1 MTSVIEV
8 THHRADLDPSSMFIA
23 ENVLILQSNIFAAQP
38 CLPKAL
44 DNPHPKALE
53 AIHEEEAILSDQS
66 VFLRACFAGNHEQL
80 DLAAAR
86 LGKAVARFFDN
97 ERP

>member
-1 MTSVIEV
+1 
-8 THHRADLDPSSMFIA
+8 MFAIV
-23 ENVLILQSNIFAAQP
+23 EIIHLECVLILQSNIFAAQP
-38 CLPKAL
+38 TLPKAL
-44 DNPHPKALE
+44 DNPHAKALE
-53 AIHEEEAILSDQS
+53 AIKLEEAALSDRS

-97 ERP
+97 ERPVNQSI

>member
-1 MTSVIEV
+1 MTWHGAEV
-8 THHRADLDPSSMFIA
+8 GPSLPVLA
-23 ENVLILQSNIFAAQP
+23 ENVLILQSSIFAAQP

-53 AIHEEEAILSDQS
+53 AIHEEEAVLADQS

-86 LGKAVARFFDN
+86 LGKAISRFFDN